1 VTAFEQ
7 LTIETPEQIAL
18 EFPLAGVGS
27 RFLALAVDLLIQFAL
42 IAGLVLL
49 GLGVAWST
57 GAGSPFTSAEGNS
70 RIALWTFALVLLAGF
85 VVFYGYF
92 AIFEIAWRGQ
102 TPGKRLIG
110 LRVIAASGRP
120 ASAYQIL
127 LRNLL
132 RIVDQ
137 LPGPYAFG
145 ILSVLVTARSQRLG
159 DLAAGT
165 VVVHERTPRETH
177 AVREDLA
184 GLRAS
189 ALAGAGGAA
198 AGGTAGGGAGAG
210 AGAAGTGQA
219 TSDRL
224 RASRLTAQELALIE
238 RFLQRRGDL
247 QWQVREQTAASIAA
261 RVRERLQLPP
271 GGPDEELLER
281 VAADYRTFG
290 VYR

>member
-1 VTAFEQ
+1 MTAFEQ

-18 EFPLAGVGS
+18 EFPLAGIGS
-27 RFLALAVDLLIQFAL
+27 RFLALAVDLLIQFGL
-42 IAGLVLL
+42 IAALVLL
-49 GLGVAWST
+49 GLGVSWGIGAASPLTST
-57 GAGSPFTSAEGNS
+57 DSNS
-70 RIALWTFALVLLAGF
+70 RAALWTFAVLLLVGF
-85 VVFYGYF
+85 VLFYGYF

-110 LRVIAASGRP
+110 LRVIAVSGRP

-189 ALAGAGGAA
+189 AMAAGAA
-198 AGGTAGGGAGAG
+198 ASSAEAGRG
-210 AGAAGTGQA
+210 

-224 RASRLTAQELALIE
+224 RAGRLTPQELALIE

-261 RVRERLQLPP
+261 RVRDRLQLPP

-290 VYR
+290 PYR

>member
-27 RFLALAVDLLIQFAL
+27 RFLALAVDLSIQFGAIAAL
-42 IAGLVLL
+42 ILL
-49 GLGVAWST
+49 GLGVTWTS
-57 GAGSPFTSAEGNS
+57 GAGWSFTAAGDNS
-70 RIALWTFALVLLAGF
+70 RLAIWTFAIVLLVGF
-85 VVFYGYF
+85 VVLYGYF

-102 TPGKRLIG
+102 TPGKRLVG

-127 LRNLL
+127 LRNLV

-165 VVVHERTPRETH
+165 VVVHERTPRERH
-177 AVREDLA
+177 AVREELA

-189 ALAGAGGAA
+189 AMAGAGVGAGVGADA
-198 AGGTAGGGAGAG
+198 AGG
-210 AGAAGTGQA
+210 AGAAGAGRA
-219 TSDRL
+219 MSDRL
-224 RASRLTAQELALIE
+224 RANRLTAQEFALVE

-247 QWQVREQTAASIAA
+247 PWQLREQTAADIAA
-261 RVRERLQLPP
+261 RVRQRLELPP
-271 GGPDEELLER
+271 GGLDEELLER

-290 VYR
+290 AYR